1 MNKADTVENME
12 NSTFHGSC
20 LCTAV
25 RFSVQ
30 GNPEKVFIC
39 YCQDCVKNSGT
50 PYQLCAK
57 YHRSQLHI
65 EGSGDGYIG
74 TWVVTKTTSGA
85 EKHKKFC
92 TQCGCT
98 LWTVPMNHAGEN
110 VIVRAALTDD
120 GLERFAPQAEFF
132 AGVKPSWVKSPDNIR
147 SFVTMPGH

>member
-1 MNKADTVENME
+1 M
-12 NSTFHGSC
+12 HGSEIQRPGQSREGIHLLLPR
-20 LCTAV
+20 LC
-25 RFSVQ
+25 
-30 GNPEKVFIC
+30 GELWNPIPACTYLYSPPGYKRALPITRIS
-39 YCQDCVKNSGT
+39 K
-50 PYQLCAK
+50 CAK

-120 GLERFAPQAEFF
+120 G
-132 AGVKPSWVKSPDNIR
+132 
-147 SFVTMPGH
+147 